1 MPFTLAH
8 PAAVLPL
15 VRHGRARGKLVSSA
29 LVFGAMAPD
38 VPYFAG
44 AFALG
49 DLAHAWAAVPTLDL
63 AITVGLAGLW
73 HLLLRVPLIGLLPTR
88 WAAAADRLTAPQDRK
103 IRLSAAPWFVLSAV
117 IGTVTHVAWDDF
129 THPGRLGVRL
139 FPVLQNARILGEPPY
154 VLLQYGCSVLGV
166 AALGFWTVQE
176 MRREMRR
183 DIRHD
188 VHQETH
194 QDMHQDVHQPANSGP
209 TSPPSPPPPGNRRLA
224 FSLIAVSAALGT
236 AYRAAEWARPGMPWT
251 SLVPVLAF
259 GAVAGAAIA
268 VLLYALLSLRRV

>member
-15 VRHGRARGKLVSSA
+15 VHRGRARGKLIGSA
-29 LVFGAMAPD
+29 LVFGSIAPD

-49 DLAHAWAAVPTLDL
+49 DLAHTWAAVPTLDL
-63 AITVGLAGLW
+63 AITVALAGLW
-73 HLLLRVPLIGLLPTR
+73 HLVLRVPLVGLLPAR
-88 WAAAADRLTAPQDRK
+88 WAAAADQLTAPRERR
-103 IRLSAAPWFVLSAV
+103 IRLPAVPWFVLSAV
-117 IGTVTHVAWDDF
+117 VGTVTHVAWDGF
-129 THPGRLGVRL
+129 THPGRFGIRL

-166 AALGFWTVQE
+166 ATLVRWAVQE
-176 MRREMRR
+176 MRRVVR
-183 DIRHD
+183 
-188 VHQETH
+188 
-194 QDMHQDVHQPANSGP
+194 SGP
-209 TSPPSPPPPGNRRLA
+209 STAPPAGNRRLA
-224 FSLIAVSAALGT
+224 FGLVAVSAALGT

-268 VLLYALLSLRRV
+268 VLLYALLTLRRV

>member
-15 VRHGRARGKLVSSA
+15 LHRGRARGGLIDSA

-44 AFALG
+44 AFTIG
-49 DLAHAWAAVPTLDL
+49 DLAHTWAAVPTLDL
-63 AITVGLAGLW
+63 AITFVLAALW
-73 HLLLRVPLIGLLPTR
+73 HLVLRAPLVGLLPAR
-88 WAAAADRLTAPQDRK
+88 WAAAAEQLTAPRERR
-103 IRLSAAPWFVLSAV
+103 IRLSSAPWFVLSAV
-117 IGTVTHVAWDDF
+117 IGTVTHVAWDGF
-129 THPGRLGVRL
+129 THPGRFGVRL
-139 FPVLQNARILGEPPY
+139 FPVLQTARILDEPPY

-166 AALGFWTVQE
+166 GALGFWTVQE
-176 MRREMRR
+176 MRRVARSG
-183 DIRHD
+183 
-188 VHQETH
+188 TGTGTAP
-194 QDMHQDVHQPANSGP
+194 PA
-209 TSPPSPPPPGNRRLA
+209 GNRRLA
-224 FSLIAVSAALGT
+224 FSLIAVSAVLGT

-268 VLLYALLSLRRV
+268 VLLYALLTVSRL

>member
-15 VRHGRARGKLVSSA
+15 VHRGRARGPLIGSA

-44 AFALG
+44 AFGLG
-49 DLAHAWAAVPTLDL
+49 DLAHTWAAVPTLDL
-63 AITVGLAGLW
+63 AITAGLASVW
-73 HLLLRVPLIGLLPTR
+73 HLVLRVPLVGLLPSR
-88 WAAAADRLTAPQDRK
+88 WAAAADQLTSPRTRRIQRPAV
-103 IRLSAAPWFVLSAV
+103 PWFVLSAV
-117 IGTVTHVAWDDF
+117 IGTVTHVVWDDF
-129 THPGRLGVRL
+129 THPGRIGVRL

-166 AALGFWTVQE
+166 ATLAFWTIQE
-176 MRREMRR
+176 MRRELRR
-183 DIRHD
+183 AA
-188 VHQETH
+188 Q
-194 QDMHQDVHQPANSGP
+194 SG
-209 TSPPSPPPPGNRRLA
+209 TNTPPPTGNRRLA
-224 FSLIAVSAALGT
+224 FTLIAVSATLGT

-268 VLLYALLSLRRV
+268 VFLYALLSLRRV

>member
-15 VRHGRARGKLVSSA
+15 VHRGRARGKLIGSA
-29 LVFGAMAPD
+29 LVFGSMAPD

-44 AFALG
+44 AFAFG
-49 DLAHAWAAVPTLDL
+49 DLAHTWAAVPTIDL
-63 AITVGLAGLW
+63 AITVALAAFW
-73 HLLLRVPLIGLLPTR
+73 HLVLRVPLVGLLPAR
-88 WAAAADRLTAPQDRK
+88 WAAAADQLTAPRDRR
-103 IRLSAAPWFVLSAV
+103 IRLPAVPWFVLSAV

-139 FPVLQNARILGEPPY
+139 FPVLQTARVLGEPPY
-154 VLLQYGCSVLGV
+154 VLLQYGCSVSGI
-166 AALGFWTVQE
+166 AALGLRTIKE
-176 MRREMRR
+176 M
-183 DIRHD
+183 
-188 VHQETH
+188 Q
-194 QDMHQDVHQPANSGP
+194 AASG
-209 TSPPSPPPPGNRRLA
+209 TNTAPPPGNRRLA
-224 FSLIAVSAALGT
+224 FSLITLSAALGT

-268 VLLYALLSLRRV
+268 VVLYALLTLRRV

>member
-15 VRHGRARGKLVSSA
+15 MDRGRGRGGLIGSA

-49 DLAHAWAAVPTLDL
+49 DLAHTWAAVPTLDL
-63 AITVGLAGLW
+63 AITVALAAVW
-73 HLLLRVPLIGLLPTR
+73 HLVLRAPLVGLLPAR
-88 WAAAADRLTAPQDRK
+88 WAAAADQLTAPRERRV
-103 IRLSAAPWFVLSAV
+103 RLSAVPWFVLSAV
-117 IGTVTHVAWDDF
+117 VGAVTHVAWDGF
-129 THPGRLGVRL
+129 THPGRFGVRL
-139 FPVLQNARILGEPPY
+139 IPVLQSGRVLGEPPY

-166 AALGFWTVQE
+166 GALGFWGV
-176 MRREMRR
+176 REMRR
-183 DIRHD
+183 AAR
-188 VHQETH
+188 
-194 QDMHQDVHQPANSGP
+194 SGLG
-209 TSPPSPPPPGNRRLA
+209 TPPPAGNRRLA
-224 FSLIAVSAALGT
+224 FGLIAGSAALGT

-268 VLLYALLSLRRV
+268 VFLYALLALRWL